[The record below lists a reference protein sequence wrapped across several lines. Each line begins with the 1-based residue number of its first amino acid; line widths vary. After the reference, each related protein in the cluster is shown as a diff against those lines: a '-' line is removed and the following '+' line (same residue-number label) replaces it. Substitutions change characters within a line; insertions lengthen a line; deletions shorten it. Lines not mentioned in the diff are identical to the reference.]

1 MDREFGTDQLGL
13 FQLRI
18 SEDGKELLPGRA
30 GIWKDFSNHPN
41 LLFIKVRTNKKN
53 IILKES
59 KSSKQSLSV

>member
-41 LLFIKVRTNKKN
+41 LLFIKVHTNKKHRFEG
-53 IILKES
+53 I
-59 KSSKQSLSV
+59 